1 MKNIDRAA
9 RQPRNAREL
18 VRHPLFRLLAINFL
32 GGIVIAALT
41 VAGLLA
47 INPMHLRDLILSDAS
62 PGVGIGLLLFGFV
75 VTFASTM
82 MGSAIMALARGDTD
96 ERPPK
101 GRRVL
106 ATAEALAL
114 GRKRIPERRD

>member
-1 MKNIDRAA
+1 MKIIDRAT

-32 GGIVIAALT
+32 GGIVVAALT

-47 INPMHLRDLILSDAS
+47 INPMHLRDLILGDRS
-62 PGVGIGLLLFGFV
+62 PGVGVGLLLFGFV

-82 MGSAIMALARGDTD
+82 MGSAIMALHQLESDSGRGSGRPLRSVASVHVTEQDLHAR
-96 ERPPK
+96 
-101 GRRVL
+101 
-106 ATAEALAL
+106 
-114 GRKRIPERRD
+114 